1 MSCIQVMKRLFKPRK
16 RTLLFVIRDHSKVWN
31 LCSSKKKRI
40 TLCSVLWM
48 HHLVQYWIYTP
59 FFIVYGDSIWI
70 FGDCS
75 QRRYRQGTF
84 VHITYIPFMPLS
96 FWVNCL
102 FLPALSHNLYRYGI
116 LLLNL
121 RLPEVLFS
129 VIFLM
134 CVSYHLHLH
143 VPYSCHWH
151 ICFICN
157 ILFNWNIT

>member
-1 MSCIQVMKRLFKPRK
+1 MLYVITQRYGIYVLQRRNESPCVPFFECIIWSN
-16 RTLLFVIRDHSKVWN
+16 TES
-31 LCSSKKKRI
+31 
-40 TLCSVLWM
+40 
-48 HHLVQYWIYTP
+48 TP
-59 FFIVYGDSIWI
+59 LFFIVYGDSIWI

-75 QRRYRQGTF
+75 QRRYRWGTS
-84 VHITYIPFMPLS
+84 VHITYIQFMPVS

-121 RLPEVLFS
+121 RLPGVLFS

-134 CVSYHLHLH
+134 CVGYHLHLH

-151 ICFICN
+151 VCFICN
-157 ILFNWNIT
+157 ILCNWNIT